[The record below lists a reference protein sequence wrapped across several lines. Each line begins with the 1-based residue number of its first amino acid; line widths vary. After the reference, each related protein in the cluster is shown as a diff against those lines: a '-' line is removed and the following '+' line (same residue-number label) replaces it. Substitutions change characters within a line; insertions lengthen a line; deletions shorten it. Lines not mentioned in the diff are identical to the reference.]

1 MTFLKQLLLTLAL
14 SGLVFS
20 VNSQAN
26 ELIIVSSNSKS
37 LVEGSKL
44 PPKLEIKLK
53 KNEVVR
59 VMSRS
64 GEMYKFKGPFRG
76 NLDNLI
82 KSNKKSNKSIFDELS
97 NVFFE
102 RGKSKDATGASR
114 GGTGKIAAHNPQKI
128 EISWGTP
135 SIVCLSPNQHL
146 VLKGI
151 PDTAQTISVEKN
163 GNKQTLNAKDGQLS
177 LPSNIFTSKPRR
189 IRISSIERNK
199 VFSVTMRHSESS
211 LNPGEQLSWFRKS
224 SCKQQL
230 NKAIAYY
237 QSF

>member
-1 MTFLKQLLLTLAL
+1 MIFVRQLFLTLAFACL
-14 SGLVFS
+14 AFPA
-20 VNSQAN
+20 NSQAN

-44 PPKLEIKLK
+44 PPKFEIKLK

-59 VMSRS
+59 VMSRD
-64 GEMYKFKGPFRG
+64 GNMYKFKGPFRG

-82 KSNKKSNKSIFDELS
+82 KSNKKSGKSIFDELS

-102 RGKSKDATGASR
+102 RGQSKDATGASR
-114 GGTGKIAAHNPQKI
+114 GGTGKITAHNPQNI
-128 EISWGTP
+128 DISWGIP
-135 SIVCLSPNQHL
+135 SIVCLSPKQHL

-151 PDTAQTISVEKN
+151 SDHEQAISVEKN
-163 GNKQTLNAKDGQLS
+163 GNKQSLNVKDGQLTFPKS
-177 LPSNIFTSKPRR
+177 LFNSKPRR
-189 IRISSIERNK
+189 IRISSTENNK
-199 VFSVTMRHSESS
+199 VFSVTLRYSESL